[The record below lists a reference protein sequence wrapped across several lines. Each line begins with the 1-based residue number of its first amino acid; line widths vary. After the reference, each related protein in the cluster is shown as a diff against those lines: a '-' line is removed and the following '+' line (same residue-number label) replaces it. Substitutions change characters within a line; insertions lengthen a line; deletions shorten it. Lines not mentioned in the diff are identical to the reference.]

1 MVTALPRFGAAEEF
15 LQSDL
20 VNDTACVISDVQM
33 PCVSGVELQSH
44 LIAHGNRT
52 PIIFVGTF
60 SEEKTRARAMKAG
73 AMGFL
78 SKPFNEERLIET
90 LHAVLG
96 GRKIR
101 VVEP

>member
-60 SEEKTRARAMKAG
+60 SASGGGVNACIATI
-73 AMGFL
+73 GF
-78 SKPFNEERLIET
+78 RI
-90 LHAVLG
+90 
-96 GRKIR
+96 
-101 VVEP
+101 